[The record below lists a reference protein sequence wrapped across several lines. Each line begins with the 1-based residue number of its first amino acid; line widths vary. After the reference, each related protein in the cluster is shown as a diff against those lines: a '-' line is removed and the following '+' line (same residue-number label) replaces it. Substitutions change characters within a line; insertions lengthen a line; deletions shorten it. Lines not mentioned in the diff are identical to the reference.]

1 MVTAITVLPR
11 TILVCHFRKG
21 TLRGV
26 DFNPSTANKEFYWTA
41 SAKLPEESSGNQVS
55 DEMGRKFIL
64 LQVT

>member
-1 MVTAITVLPR
+1 M
-11 TILVCHFRKG
+11 
-21 TLRGV
+21 